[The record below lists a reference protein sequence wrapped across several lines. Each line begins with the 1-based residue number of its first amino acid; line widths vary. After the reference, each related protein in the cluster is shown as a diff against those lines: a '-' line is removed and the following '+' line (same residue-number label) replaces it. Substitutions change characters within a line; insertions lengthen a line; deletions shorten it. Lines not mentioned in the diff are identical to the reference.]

1 MMREVTRTAG
11 LRGAGRGEDPS
22 AAGIS
27 EGDKGY
33 QRFDGIDWSAATPS
47 WASIITGL
55 VLPSLAVIALVVFID
70 YAFCWLFGSLIN
82 HSWAVAP
89 WLLSI
94 MMLPLAL
101 LCAFA
106 CAKIFLYLN
115 RLLHNR

>member
-1 MMREVTRTAG
+1 MMRMVPRTAG

-22 AAGIS
+22 TAGIS
-27 EGDKGY
+27 EGDEEY
-33 QRFDGIDWSAATPS
+33 QQFDGIDWSAAAPS

-55 VLPSLAVIALVVFID
+55 VLPGLAVIALVIFID
-70 YAFCWLFGSLIN
+70 YALCWLFRSFTN
-82 HSWAVAP
+82 HSWAIAP

-106 CAKIFLYLN
+106 GAKIFLN
-115 RLLHNR
+115 WKRLLHNR